1 MKDIVKEPFLL
12 AIIIAL
18 GICYILLFY
27 NAFAKNSK
35 LAAKAEKIF
44 AGLFLFTISG
54 ATGASISPFSK
65 LHPSVMYNY
74 NTTAVTITAQ
84 IAIYFITLFLLS
96 SRLRYTLKDV
106 INVIIIILIK
116 APFISL
122 FLLMVSLSGF
132 WSDTPDIAIKASLA
146 YLAAS
151 AIAVYV
157 GKQYS
162 WTELYRLFRWI
173 SFFGVIFSIYYAQ
186 FRPSIGRHLKGW
198 SGILGHPNQFAF
210 FMALTAVLWFLYA
223 IYSPK
228 QRRLSAV
235 VILLALFSLQNANSG
250 ASKVLILVLLSL
262 WFYLNFV
269 KKLPVQWAFIS
280 VVLFMIVSTIL
291 VVFISDNLESIVVG
305 GLGKDLTLT
314 GRTEFWPQII
324 DKINQRPLLGY
335 GSASFWQPWRG
346 LADPGG
352 DIIVAKTQFK
362 PPHSHNGFLDLAL
375 QLGWVGLG
383 LFILSFFN
391 NLAKAVTYLTRTKLP
406 EAGLPLVFLTYTI
419 MTNLTETGLF
429 GVTSVWFWYIVL
441 TVRLTLDT
449 NTKPQRESHG
459 IREPASL

>member
-1 MKDIVKEPFLL
+1 MKEILKEPLFL
-12 AIIIAL
+12 AIIIAM

-27 NAFAKNSK
+27 NTLAKNSK
-35 LAAKAEKIF
+35 LAARAEKIF

-65 LHPSVMYNY
+65 LHPGVLYNY

-84 IAIYFITLFLLS
+84 LAIYFILLFLLS
-96 SRLRYTLKDV
+96 SRLRYTLQD
-106 INVIIIILIK
+106 ILNVIINVLVK
-116 APFISL
+116 APFLSL
-122 FLLMVSLSGF
+122 FLLVVSLSGF
-132 WSDTPDIAIKASLA
+132 WSDTPEIAMKASLA
-146 YLAAS
+146 YVGAS
-151 AIAVYV
+151 AVAIYI
-157 GKQYS
+157 GKQYN
-162 WTELYRLFRWI
+162 WTELFRLFRWI

-186 FRPSIGRHLKGW
+186 FKPSIGRHMKGW

-223 IYSPK
+223 LYSPK

-250 ASKVLILVLLSL
+250 ASKVLVIVLLSL

-269 KKLPVQWAFIS
+269 KRLPVQWAFIS

-291 VVFISDNLESIVVG
+291 IVVISDNLESIVVG
-305 GLGKDLTLT
+305 GLGKDMTLT

-324 DKINQRPLLGY
+324 DKINQRPFLGY
-335 GSASFWQPWRG
+335 GAASFWQPWRG
-346 LADPGG
+346 LEDPARE
-352 DIIVAKTQFK
+352 IIVVKTQFK

-383 LFILSFFN
+383 LFVLSFFN
-391 NLAKAVTYLTRTKLP
+391 NLAKAVTYLTRAKLP
-406 EAGLPLVFLTYTI
+406 EAGLPLVLLTYTI
-419 MTNLTETGLF
+419 MTNITETGLF

-449 NTKPQRESHG
+449 SAKTQLESRR
-459 IREPASL
+459 IREPASI

>member
-1 MKDIVKEPFLL
+1 MKEILKEPLFLMIIL
-12 AIIIAL
+12 AV

-27 NAFAKNSK
+27 NILAKNSK
-35 LAAKAEKIF
+35 LTAQAEKIF
-44 AGLFLFTISG
+44 VGLFLFTISG

-65 LHPSVMYNY
+65 LHPAVLYNY

-84 IAIYFITLFLLS
+84 LAIYFIAILLLS
-96 SRLRYTLKDV
+96 SRLRYTLKNI
-106 INVIIIILIK
+106 INVILALLVK
-116 APFISL
+116 APFLSL
-122 FLLMVSLSGF
+122 FLLLISLSGF
-132 WSDTPDIAIKASLA
+132 WSDSPEIAMKASVA
-146 YLAAS
+146 YLVAS
-151 AIAVYV
+151 AVAVYV

-162 WTELYRLFRWI
+162 WTELFRLFRWI

-186 FRPSIGRHLKGW
+186 FRPAIGRHMKGW

-223 IYSPK
+223 LYTPK

-250 ASKVLILVLLSL
+250 ASKVLIIVLLSL

-269 KKLPVQWAFIS
+269 KRLPVQWAFIS

-291 VVFISDNLESIVVG
+291 IVVISDNLESIVVG

-346 LADPGG
+346 LEDPAS
-352 DIIVAKTQFK
+352 DIIVVKTQFK

-375 QLGWVGLG
+375 QLGWVGLS
-383 LFILSFFN
+383 LFVLSFFN
-391 NLAKAVTYLTRTKLP
+391 NLAKAVTYLTRAKLP

-449 NTKPQRESHG
+449 NTKTQREPHR